1 MEANHETAAKEYF
14 KVYLN
19 YAGHDEL
26 RAQALFQGASCQVAM
41 KKNELAIRD
50 FQELIKEF
58 PTSNLVDKAREELK
72 KLGAAGP

>member
-1 MEANHETAAKEYF
+1 
-14 KVYLN
+14 
-19 YAGHDEL
+19 
-26 RAQALFQGASCQVAM
+26 M